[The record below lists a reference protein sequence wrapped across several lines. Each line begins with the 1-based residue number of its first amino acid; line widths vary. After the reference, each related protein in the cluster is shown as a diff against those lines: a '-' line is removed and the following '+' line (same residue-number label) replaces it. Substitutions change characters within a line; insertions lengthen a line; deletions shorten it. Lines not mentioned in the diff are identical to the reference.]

1 MHECTYMIG
10 LKKWHQ
16 RLRDVTSPDDM
27 QKDVAVWTVSIWLE
41 GKRKYAE
48 RRGEERKG
56 EERKGTR

>member
-1 MHECTYMIG
+1 MIG

-41 GKRKYAE
+41 GKGKYAE